1 MADIKNSF
9 QMLFYFFR
17 PHKKLMVIYI
27 ISLIAFSSLD
37 VFRVALIYPIVNY
50 GLDVNSNLSV
60 FDTIFQLIFPADVNP
75 FIASG
80 ILLAVTTLFMA
91 GFEIIVTYLAS
102 LTFASVRDTT
112 DRSVFRILKNQP
124 YEYFARHKQGDL
136 IYIGQVAVNQTGN
149 AVNYFVQFI
158 QHLLLCIF
166 YLFFIFIL
174 SFETSLFILILGA
187 IFVFIIKKMI
197 FTRIYSHGKILNDAA
212 KIKSVIYNEFIS
224 GIKSIFI
231 TDSIQFWS
239 KKYDSAVKK
248 LLKSYTRVKVL
259 QRIPG
264 IINNFIIFMIIALGA
279 IGLYIFTEGN
289 FLPYIGIFGTYLL
302 ALYRMIPALNGCQTQ
317 YGAIM
322 QQLPAIES
330 VYNLLKDYEDSEL
343 NSERVADK
351 VREKKKFIFNKV
363 ISFRDVNFRYKE
375 GLDNTIQN
383 LSFEIKKNSKVAIVG
398 NSGAGKTTIANLLAL
413 LYKPT
418 SGEVLVD
425 GVNIYDF
432 NKSDYLRTLGYLGQE
447 TFVYHDTIKENIRF
461 GLECSDEDIIEAA
474 KLADAHDFIVA
485 TPEGYDTIIGD
496 QGMKL
501 SGGQRQRVAIA
512 RIMLRKP
519 EILLLDEATS
529 ALDNVSEQRVMESV
543 DRLSKDMTVIIIAHR
558 LSTVQNAD
566 VIHVLKKG
574 KISESGTHHELLKAQ
589 GEYYNLY
596 TKQKQHN

>member
-1 MADIKNSF
+1 M
-9 QMLFYFFR
+9 
-17 PHKKLMVIYI
+17 
-27 ISLIAFSSLD
+27 AFSALD

-50 GLDVNSNLSV
+50 GLDVNSNLSI
-60 FDTIFQLIFPADVNP
+60 FDTIFQLIFPLDVNP

-80 ILLAVTTLFMA
+80 ILLAVTTLFMT
-91 GFEIIVTYLAS
+91 GFEIIIAYFAS
-102 LTFASVRDTT
+102 LTFASVRNTT
-112 DRSVFRILKNQP
+112 DHLVFKILKSQP
-124 YEYFARHKQGDL
+124 YEYFAGHKQGDL
-136 IYIGQVAVNQTGN
+136 LYIGQIAVNQTGS
-149 AVNYFVQFI
+149 AVNNFIIFI
-158 QHLLLCIF
+158 QNLLLCTF
-166 YLFFIFIL
+166 YLLFIFIL
-174 SFETSLFILILGA
+174 SFEISIFILIFGVM
-187 IFVFIIKKMI
+187 FVFFIKKII
-197 FTRIYSHGKILNDAA
+197 FTRIYNHGRILNDVS
-212 KIKSVIYNEFIS
+212 KVKSVIYNEFIS

-231 TDSIQFWS
+231 TDSIKFWA
-239 KKYDSAVKK
+239 KKYDVAVEK
-248 LLKSYTRVKVL
+248 LLKSYTKVVFIR
-259 QRIPG
+259 RIPG
-264 IINNFIIFMIIALGA
+264 IINNFILFMIIALGA
-279 IGLYIFTEGN
+279 IGLYIFTDGN

-330 VYNLLKDYEDSEL
+330 VYDLLKDYEDSEL
-343 NSERVADK
+343 SSEKVADK
-351 VREKKKFIFNKV
+351 KREKKRFIFNQA
-363 ISFRDVNFRYKE
+363 ITFRDVNFRYKE
-375 GLDNTIQN
+375 GLNNTIQN

-418 SGEVLVD
+418 SGGVLVD

-432 NKSDYLRTLGYLGQE
+432 SKSDYLRTLGYLGQE

-461 GLECSDEDIIEAA
+461 GLECSDEDITEAA
-474 KLADAHDFIVA
+474 KLADAHEFIMA
-485 TPEGYDTIIGD
+485 TPDGYETIIGD

-574 KISESGTHHELLKAQ
+574 KISESGTHKELLEAK